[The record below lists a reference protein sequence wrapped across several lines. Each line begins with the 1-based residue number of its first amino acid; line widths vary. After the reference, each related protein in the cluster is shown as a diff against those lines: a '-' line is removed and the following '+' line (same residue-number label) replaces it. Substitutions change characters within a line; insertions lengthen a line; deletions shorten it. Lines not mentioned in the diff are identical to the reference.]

1 MDFESLLYTKFN
13 LNSKYWLE
21 NYVFYFGL
29 IVFMSNEY
37 VENPTYYVLA
47 DYEKKGTFI
56 IENELKKGTLK
67 IKTS

>member
-1 MDFESLLYTKFN
+1 
-13 LNSKYWLE
+13 
-21 NYVFYFGL
+21 
-29 IVFMSNEY
+29 MSNEY

-67 IKTS
+67 IQKS